1 MKRVILTV
9 LLVVMLFAVGVKAA
23 DAPVMDLGGRTIRIQ
38 MQWADITPIGPR
50 GQYNW
55 YEPDERLQAHIE
67 SVEKCLTAK
76 LNLSI
81 KATAVMPLNSCAE
94 RLGR

>member
-38 MQWADITPIGPR
+38 MQWADITPIGQ
-50 GQYNW
+50 GV
-55 YEPDERLQAHIE
+55 
-67 SVEKCLTAK
+67 STMV
-76 LNLSI
+76 
-81 KATAVMPLNSCAE
+81 
-94 RLGR
+94 